1 MSEPRK
7 SAELRAIESGNKVR
21 GRFKDDGA
29 KTPDSGP
36 IGKAP
41 TYLNSDQRQIWYELR
56 DIIAPGVLQASDIA
70 AFEQLVIL
78 KASER
83 QLVIEWNKYG
93 ALVLDPAKG
102 KARPQYNV
110 TYCALRQL
118 RKDIA
123 PLLDAFGLNPVAR
136 PRVKVPKAAPSNP
149 LDKFLQA

>member
-7 SAELRAIESGNKVR
+7 SAELRSIEGGGKVR
-21 GRFKDDGA
+21 GRFKDQEA
-29 KTPDSGP
+29 TTPKAGP
-36 IGKAP
+36 MGKAP
-41 TYLNSDQRQIWYELR
+41 GYLNGDQRLIWYELR
-56 DIIAPGVLQASDIA
+56 DIIAAGVLQTSDAA

-83 QLVIEWNKYG
+83 QVLIEWNTLG
-93 ALVLDPAKG
+93 APVLDPAKG
-102 KARPQYNV
+102 KARPQYNP

-118 RKDIA
+118 RKDLA

-136 PRVKVPKAAPSNP
+136 PRVKVPKAADSNP